1 MKKGFTLV
9 ELIVVVGIV
18 ALISSVTLINF
29 PSFRGKLIVD
39 REVGKIGVALR
50 KAQQYSSG
58 VRRFEETLSTNPDPI
73 NCKKGLYEAQY
84 PAYGL
89 SVSMSNPK
97 KYYIYAD
104 PNCDRI
110 SANYSSGLYT
120 DLVETNLLEQGISI
134 QDICINIDSSST
146 CSSTNGGVP
155 SSLDVWYVRPN
166 PTLIITVDGAPDAT
180 IQSAKI
186 IIKGE
191 DGSKK
196 SVTVRKT
203 GQISVQN
210 EP

>member
-1 MKKGFTLV
+1 M

-29 PSFRGKLIVD
+29 PSFRGKLTVD

-58 VRRFEETLSTNPDPI
+58 VRRFDGETFTAASFPAA
-73 NCKKGLYEAQY
+73 CGKLYSAQF

-89 SVSMSNPK
+89 SVSVGSPK
-97 KYYIYAD
+97 EYDIYAD
-104 PNCDRI
+104 PDCDRV
-110 SANYSSGLYT
+110 SASYT
-120 DLVETNLLEQGISI
+120 NDLVESNILEQGVTI
-134 QDICINIDSSST
+134 QDICIDIDAPSPT
-146 CSSTNGGVP
+146 CGLA
-155 SSLDVWYVRPN
+155 SLDVWYVRPN
-166 PTLIITVDGAPDAT
+166 PTLTLRINNDPPDAT